1 VRSGKQKGKRINRVE
16 AEVGQHKKQHT
27 AHHHT
32 RSYNTATQQHS
43 TTQHNTTLY
52 NTTLQNINISAHLT
66 SSYST
71 TQQRIQYHRPLQLH
85 RNRFR
90 CGGGEYSVPTLGCDS
105 SLSSPSSSSQLSQSV
120 DCHTSTSSPHPPL
133 TSTSTSTCTPQA
145 LRRSGTNACTLPNF
159 QAPKAPKAWTLSPP
173 PLINPSVPRRLG
185 IWYPKD
191 KRPTQKRSTDL

>member
-1 VRSGKQKGKRINRVE
+1 VCVCEVEGVRSGKQKGKRINRVE

-90 CGGGEYSVPTLGCDS
+90 CGGGEYLHLHASGFKAIRHQRL
-105 SLSSPSSSSQLSQSV
+105 
-120 DCHTSTSSPHPPL
+120 HTPKL
-133 TSTSTSTCTPQA
+133 
-145 LRRSGTNACTLPNF
+145 SGTQGTQGLDPLP
-159 QAPKAPKAWTLSPP
+159 
-173 PLINPSVPRRLG
+173 PS
-185 IWYPKD
+185 ID
-191 KRPTQKRSTDL
+191 